1 MTPFVLAH
9 IAGAL
14 APVELVV
21 PGLLAVAYARR
32 ALTLVRQG
40 RPVAGAR
47 QASFYGALIL
57 IVGTLLSPIGHVSD
71 ELFSMHMLEH
81 LLIADVG
88 ALLLVL
94 GLTGPVLAP
103 ILRIRA
109 IDRLRAL
116 AHPAVALPLWALD
129 LLVWHLPVL
138 YQGALHHSALHA
150 LEHAMFIGF
159 GVNMWMP
166 LFGPLP
172 MPTWFGNA
180 WRLGYIVA
188 VRLLG
193 GLLANVFLWSGTAF
207 YPAYARGE
215 RFWGVDPVSDQVA
228 AGAIVM
234 VEGSIL
240 TLILFAWLFLRTA
253 DQGEQRQALLDF
265 AAVHGVEL
273 TEARATRAVA
283 AGRGGQLR
291 ERLEAREAA
300 AAGRPAPQE
309 PDPDAQRDP
318 ARAGPPV

>member
-1 MTPFVLAH
+1 MLPIAH

-14 APVELVV
+14 APVQLVI

-32 ALTLVRQG
+32 ALTLLRAG
-40 RPVAGAR
+40 RPVARAR
-47 QASFYGALIL
+47 QASFYGALAL
-57 IVGTLLSPIGHVSD
+57 IAVTLISPLGHVSD

-94 GLTGPVLAP
+94 GLSGPVLAP
-103 ILRIRA
+103 VLRIRV
-109 IDRLRAL
+109 IDRLRVL

-129 LLVWHLPVL
+129 LLVWHVPVL
-138 YQGALHHSALHA
+138 YQAALHDSALHA
-150 LEHAMFIGF
+150 LEHAMFIAA

-172 MPTWFGNA
+172 MPAWFGNA
-180 WRLGYIVA
+180 WRLGYIVV
-188 VRLLG
+188 VRLVGSLM
-193 GLLANVFLWSGTAF
+193 ANVFVWSGTVF
-207 YPAYARGE
+207 YPTYLRGE
-215 RFWGVDPVSDQVA
+215 RFWGLDPISDQVA

-265 AAVHGVEL
+265 ADAHGLEL
-273 TEARATRAVA
+273 SVARATRAVS

-291 ERLEAREAA
+291 ERLESRTAPDAEPVEPE
-300 AAGRPAPQE
+300 PAPS
-309 PDPDAQRDP
+309 
-318 ARAGPPV
+318 PPPG

>member
-1 MTPFVLAH
+1 VTPFIPAH

-14 APVELVV
+14 APVQLVV
-21 PGLLAVAYARR
+21 PGLLAIAYARR
-32 ALTLVRQG
+32 ALTLLRQG
-40 RPVAGAR
+40 RPVPGVR
-47 QASFYGALIL
+47 QASFYGALVL
-57 IVGTLLSPIGHVSD
+57 IVATLISPLGHVSD
-71 ELFSMHMLEH
+71 ELLSAHMLEH

-138 YQGALHHSALHA
+138 YQAALHHSALHA

-180 WRLGYIVA
+180 WRLGYVVA
-188 VRLLG
+188 VRLVG
-193 GLLANVFLWSGTAF
+193 SLLANVFVWSGTVF

-215 RFWGVDPVSDQVA
+215 RYWGVAPLSDQVA

-300 AAGRPAPQE
+300 AAGTTAPQDPE
-309 PDPDAQRDP
+309 PEPSGDP

>member
-1 MTPFVLAH
+1 MPVVLAH
-9 IAGAL
+9 IAGAF
-14 APVELVV
+14 APVQLVV

-32 ALTLVRQG
+32 ALTLLRQG
-40 RPVAGAR
+40 RPVPRRR
-47 QASFYGALIL
+47 QASFYGALVL
-57 IVGTLLSPIGHVSD
+57 IVVTLISPLGHISD
-71 ELFSMHMLEH
+71 ELLSVHMVEH
-81 LLIADVG
+81 LLIADIG

-103 ILRIRA
+103 VLRIRA
-109 IDRLRAL
+109 IDRLRVL
-116 AHPAVALPLWALD
+116 AHPAVALPIWALD

-138 YQGALHHSALHA
+138 YQAALHDNALHA
-150 LEHAMFIGF
+150 LEHAMFIAA

-172 MPTWFGNA
+172 MPPWFGNA

-193 GLLANVFLWSGTAF
+193 SVLANVFLWSGTVF

-215 RFWGVDPVSDQVA
+215 RYWGITPISDQIA
-228 AGAIVM
+228 AGAVVM

-265 AAVHGVEL
+265 ADVHGLEL
-273 TEARATRAVA
+273 SEARATRAVA
-283 AGRGGQLR
+283 AGRAGQLR
-291 ERLEAREAA
+291 ARLEAREP
-300 AAGRPAPQE
+300 AAGGTTAPENSE
-309 PDPDAQRDP
+309 PEPERDP
-318 ARAGPPV
+318 APAGPSV